1 MKTLKTIK
9 FSLLFGA
16 VLSLGFVSC
25 KEDIDDS
32 AFAIKTEQMVAD
44 YLQENSQFSEISAIF
59 EKVPLGTKKDASP
72 IMSALSA
79 RGNYTVFAPT
89 NDAVLQF
96 AKTMGHS
103 SVSELTDEELKLIA
117 YSCIIDN
124 GTDNAY
130 ESPDFPTDGGA
141 FTLPDLNDRLITCQ
155 EEVDAETQESYFCLN
170 GTSRLTKTDIEL
182 GNGYVHIVGDNAIAP
197 SNKSVADLIKAADN
211 MKVMSMLLEK
221 TGWDLK
227 VSTDSASLDL
237 EYEAVEREER
247 LTISGMSSFA
257 IAQHRYLGY
266 TAFVETDD
274 VYAAKLGIDV
284 SNLDDALEKIT
295 TLAEETYGT
304 DAKGDYTNLD
314 NAVNR
319 FVAYHLM
326 KGKVAYNKLIRH
338 FNEYGYQ
345 YVDAKNPQ
353 TTNLAIDVW
362 DYYTMCGSRP
372 GLLKVVQEGDLPE
385 VTEHNI
391 YLNRICTYNNENYAT
406 ESVVR
411 EGIKVDAY
419 NGEFDNAAK
428 NGYYFPINDI
438 LIDDISTQNALS
450 SERIRID
457 VSTMLPELS
466 SNNVRGGVYTHFPN
480 GYFENITGENADSKL
495 LYLNSGAVGGAG
507 WRDYQ
512 GDEFMACGVFDF
524 VMKLPPVPKT
534 GTYELRFGV
543 SHNSLRGMAQL
554 YLGDDPNNLT
564 PAGLP
569 YDMRQSVINNDN
581 IGCVQ
586 DVSDE
591 AVNAEND
598 KNMRN
603 HGFMKAPR
611 YITVCDGEGKNQLR
625 SLHVAEMA
633 IRRIIVEQTFEKGKS
648 YYIRFKSA
656 LEKSDA
662 QFFLDYFEFCPKMV
676 YNGTKAEDQW

>member
-1 MKTLKTIK
+1 MKFFKSHKLYLLLGVALTLGLT
-9 FSLLFGA
+9 
-16 VLSLGFVSC
+16 SC

-44 YLQENSQFSEISAIF
+44 FLQTNSQFSEIAAIF
-59 EKVPLGTKKDASP
+59 ERVPLGTKKDASP

-89 NDAVLQF
+89 NEAVNAF
-96 AKTMGHS
+96 VREMGHS
-103 SVSELTDEELKLIA
+103 SVSELTDEEMKLIA

-124 GTDNAY
+124 GTANAY

-141 FTLPDLNDRLITCQ
+141 FTMPDLNDRLITCKQ
-155 EEVDAETQESYFCLN
+155 ETDPESSEVYFCLN
-170 GTSRLTKTDIEL
+170 GTSRLTRTDIEL
-182 GNGYVHIVGDNAIAP
+182 GNGYLHIVGNSAIAP

-211 MKVMSMLLEK
+211 MKVMAMLLEK
-221 TGWDLK
+221 TGWDAK
-227 VSTDSASLDL
+227 VSTDSASLDTK
-237 EYEAVEREER
+237 YEAVEREER
-247 LTISGMSSFA
+247 LSIPNMSSFA
-257 IAQHRYLGY
+257 VAQHRYLGY

-274 VYAAKLGIDV
+274 VYASKLGIDV
-284 SNLDDALEKIT
+284 NDLDDALAKIR
-295 TLAEETYGT
+295 TLAEATYGT
-304 DAKGDYTNLD
+304 EAQGDLKNQN
-314 NAVNR
+314 NAVNQ
-319 FVAYHLM
+319 FVAYHFM

-353 TTNLAIDVW
+353 TTNLSVDVW
-362 DYYTMCGSRP
+362 DYYTMSGPNP
-372 GLLKVVQEGDLPE
+372 GLLKVVQEGDLPN
-385 VTEHNI
+385 VSEHRI
-391 YLNRICTYNNENYAT
+391 FLNRICTYNNENYAT
-406 ESVVR
+406 ETVVTP
-411 EGIKVDAY
+411 GILVSAY
-419 NGEFDNAAK
+419 NGEYDNAAK
-428 NGYYFPINDI
+428 NGYYFPIDGI
-438 LIDDISTQNALS
+438 LIDDDATQNALS

-457 VSTMLPELS
+457 VSTMLPELA

-507 WRDYQ
+507 WLDYQ

-524 VMKLPPVPKT
+524 IMKLPPVPKS

-554 YLGDDPNNLT
+554 YLGDDPNNLQ

-586 DVSDE
+586 DVADE

-611 YITVCDGEGKNQLR
+611 YATVCDGEGKNQLR
-625 SLHVAEMA
+625 LLHTAEMA
-633 IRRIIVEQTFEKGKS
+633 IRRIITTQYFDKNKS

-662 QFFLDYFEFCPKMV
+662 QFFLDYFEFCPSMV